1 MIFML
6 KLIKFKDNNNNLY
19 LPDSMYQKV
28 IYINIIIIIGKSSKD
43 KNGKYILCC
52 RETFNHFTLK
62 KEIRKSNNIP
72 KNFTELVLSD
82 IV

>member
-28 IYINIIIIIGKSSKD
+28 IYINIIIIGKTSND
-43 KNGKYILCC
+43 KIGKYILCC
-52 RETFNHFTLK
+52 RETFNHFALK
-62 KEIRKSNNIP
+62 KETRKSNNIP